1 MYFYIRENN
10 MFSETAKRVAAHTQP
25 DINLRIEQQ
34 TRASI
39 EFYREQSIDVISQR
53 LQQLDEEWDTERV
66 LQTNFSLFS
75 SLGVL
80 LTARVHR
87 RWAWLA
93 LGVPTFMVQHAL
105 QGWCPPLAVLRR
117 MGVRTAREIDEER
130 FALKAI
136 RGDFD
141 DLPKVVEEADALL
154 AAVQK

>member
-1 MYFYIRENN
+1 
-10 MFSETAKRVAAHTQP
+10 MFSETAKRVAAHTQT

-34 TRASI
+34 TRESI

-53 LQQLDEEWDTERV
+53 LQQLDEEWDTERI

-75 SLGVL
+75 SLGAL
-80 LTARVHR
+80 LTARVHK

-93 LGVPTFMVQHAL
+93 IGVPTFMIQHAL

-117 MGVRTAREIDEER
+117 MGVRTAKEIDEER

-141 DLPKVVEEADALL
+141 DLTEADDAETIL
-154 AAVQK
+154 ADVQM

>member
-1 MYFYIRENN
+1 

-34 TRASI
+34 TRESI

-53 LQQLDEEWDTERV
+53 LQQLDEEWDTERI

-80 LTARVHR
+80 LTARVHK

-93 LGVPTFMVQHAL
+93 IGVPTFMIQHAL

-141 DLPKVVEEADALL
+141 DLTEADDAETIL
-154 AAVQK
+154 AAVQM